1 VQLGQRTKYRSLIMG
16 GGAAALAIALI
27 AAACSHGD
35 PPSSMA
41 QKFPPVPVLVAR
53 AERITVPQQLLA
65 IGTVQAYSTVEV
77 KAQVGGEVVG
87 VEFREGQEVSK
98 GQLLFTIDPR
108 PFEAALDQA
117 QANLARTVAQNAM
130 AEADSRR
137 WQTMYKVHAAS
148 SEQYDQA
155 NATAAEFQAS
165 VAADKAA
172 VKTAE
177 LNLQYTRIT
186 SPVDG
191 RAGKLNLNLGNIVK
205 ANADTAMVVINQI
218 KPIYVQFAL
227 PERDL
232 PDIRRHL
239 EANNSLTVLANPP
252 NQTDQPSIGTLSF
265 IDNSVDS
272 TTGTIQF
279 KGLFP
284 NRDERLWPGQFVD
297 VTLTLE
303 QRPHTIVVPAQA
315 VQSGQNGTYVFV
327 VEPNMTVQIQP
338 VKAGATLEGMTV
350 IDHGLQGQETVVTD
364 GQMLLVPGAT
374 VRIKHGLGADQGTVS

>member
-1 VQLGQRTKYRSLIMG
+1 VQFGQRTSFRSLTLAG
-16 GGAAALAIALI
+16 TAATFVIAMVV
-27 AAACSHGD
+27 AACSRGGA
-35 PPSSMA
+35 PSSIA
-41 QKFPPVPVLVAR
+41 QAHPAVPVLAAK
-53 AERITVPQQLLA
+53 AERITVPQELHA

-77 KAQVGGEVVG
+77 KAQIGGEIVG
-87 VEFREGQEVSK
+87 VQFHEGQEVNK

-108 PFEAALDQA
+108 PFEAALEQA
-117 QANLARTVAQNAM
+117 KANLAKTVAQNAM
-130 AEADSRR
+130 AEADARR
-137 WQTMYKVHAAS
+137 WVTMYKVHAAS
-148 SEQYDQA
+148 SQQYDQA

-165 VAADKAA
+165 VAADRAA

-177 LNLQYTRIT
+177 LNLEYTRIT

-191 RAGKLNLNLGNIVK
+191 RAGKLNLNIGNIVK
-205 ANADTAMVVINQI
+205 ANADSAMVVLNQI
-218 KPIYVQFAL
+218 KPIYVQFAM

-239 EANNSLTVLANPP
+239 ETDNSLTVLANPP
-252 NQTDQPSIGTLSF
+252 NQTDQPSAGTLSF

-303 QRPHTIVVPAQA
+303 QRPNTIVVPAQA
-315 VQSGQNGTYVFV
+315 VQSGQNGSYVFI

-338 VKAGATLEGMTV
+338 VKAGATLEGKTV
-350 IDHGLQGQETVVTD
+350 IEQGLQGQETVVTD

-374 VRIKHGLGADQGTVS
+374 VRIKKGLGTEPGTVS

>member
-1 VQLGQRTKYRSLIMG
+1 MVVQLGQRTTYRSLILV
-16 GGAAALAIALI
+16 GGAAALAIALML
-27 AAACSHGD
+27 AACSHGEA
-35 PPSSMA
+35 PTA
-41 QKFPPVPVLVAR
+41 QKLPPIPVLVAK
-53 AERITVPQQLLA
+53 AERITVPRELHA
-65 IGTVQAYSTVEV
+65 IGTVQAYSTVDV
-77 KAQVGGEVVG
+77 KAQIGGEIVG
-87 VEFREGQEVSK
+87 VQFREGQEVSK

-108 PFEAALDQA
+108 PFEAALDEA
-117 QANLARTVAQNAM
+117 QANLAKTVAQNAM

-148 SEQYDQA
+148 SQQFDQA
-155 NATAAEFQAS
+155 NATAAEVQAS

-218 KPIYVQFAL
+218 KPIFVQFAMPESDL
-227 PERDL
+227 PE
-232 PDIRRHL
+232 IRRHL
-239 EANNSLTVLANPP
+239 ETNNSLTVLANPP

-303 QRPHTIVVPAQA
+303 QRPNTIVVPSQA
-315 VQSGQNGTYVFV
+315 VQSGQNGTYVFI

-338 VKAGATLEGMTV
+338 VKAGATLEGKTV
-350 IDHGLQGQETVVTD
+350 IEHGLQGQETVVTD

-374 VRIKHGLGADQGTVS
+374 VRIKQGLGTDSGAVS

>member
-1 VQLGQRTKYRSLIMG
+1 
-16 GGAAALAIALI
+16 
-27 AAACSHGD
+27 
-35 PPSSMA
+35 
-41 QKFPPVPVLVAR
+41 
-53 AERITVPQQLLA
+53 
-65 IGTVQAYSTVEV
+65 
-77 KAQVGGEVVG
+77 
-87 VEFREGQEVSK
+87 
-98 GQLLFTIDPR
+98 
-108 PFEAALDQA
+108 
-117 QANLARTVAQNAM
+117 M
-130 AEADSRR
+130 AEAESRR

-155 NATAAEFQAS
+155 NATAAEVQAS
-165 VAADKAA
+165 VAADRAA

-218 KPIYVQFAL
+218 KPIYVQFAMPESDL
-227 PERDL
+227 PE
-232 PDIRRHL
+232 IRRHL

-252 NQTDQPSIGTLSF
+252 NQTEQPSIGTLSF

-303 QRPHTIVVPAQA
+303 QRPNTIVVPAQA
-315 VQSGQNGTYVFV
+315 VQSGQNGTYVFI

-338 VKAGATLEGMTV
+338 VKAGATLEGKTV
-350 IDHGLQGQETVVTD
+350 IEHGLQGQETVVTD

-374 VRIKHGLGADQGTVS
+374 VRIKQGLGMEPGAVS

>member
-1 VQLGQRTKYRSLIMG
+1 
-16 GGAAALAIALI
+16 
-27 AAACSHGD
+27 
-35 PPSSMA
+35 MA
-41 QKFPPVPVLVAR
+41 QKLPPVPVLAAK
-53 AERITVPQQLLA
+53 AERITVPRELHA
-65 IGTVQAYSTVEV
+65 IGTVQAYSTVDV
-77 KAQVGGEVVG
+77 KAQIGGEVVG
-87 VEFREGQEVSK
+87 VQFREGQEVSK

-108 PFEAALDQA
+108 PFQAALDEA
-117 QANLARTVAQNAM
+117 QANLAKTVAQNAM
-130 AEADSRR
+130 AEAESRR
-137 WQTMYKVHAAS
+137 WQTMYRVHAAS

-155 NATAAEFQAS
+155 NATAAEVQAS
-165 VAADKAA
+165 VAADRAA

-191 RAGKLNLNLGNIVK
+191 RSGKLNLNLGNIVK

-218 KPIYVQFAL
+218 KPIYVQFAMPESDL
-227 PERDL
+227 PE
-232 PDIRRHL
+232 IRRHL

-252 NQTDQPSIGTLSF
+252 NETEQPSIGTLSF

-303 QRPHTIVVPAQA
+303 QRPNTIVVPAQA
-315 VQSGQNGTYVFV
+315 VQSGQNGTYVFI

-338 VKAGATLEGMTV
+338 VKAGATLEGKTV
-350 IDHGLQGQETVVTD
+350 IEHGLQGQETVVTD

-374 VRIKHGLGADQGTVS
+374 VRIKQGLGTEPGAVS